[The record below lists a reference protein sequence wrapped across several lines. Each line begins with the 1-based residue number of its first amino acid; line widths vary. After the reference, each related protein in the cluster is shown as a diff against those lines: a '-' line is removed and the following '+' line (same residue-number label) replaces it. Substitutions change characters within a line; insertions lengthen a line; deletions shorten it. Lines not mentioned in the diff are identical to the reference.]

1 MGGMDLPDNPTP
13 SAKLFQRE
21 GVEEKKLEPGRCN
34 VREIRGLILNMIRL
48 HIYHITE
55 VYCPD
60 SPFPVVT
67 LISWLG
73 EYFIIST
80 VNI

>member
-55 VYCPD
+55 VYCPND
-60 SPFPVVT
+60 SFPVAP
-67 LISWLG
+67 LISCLG
-73 EYFIIST
+73 ENFTIST
-80 VNI
+80 ENI